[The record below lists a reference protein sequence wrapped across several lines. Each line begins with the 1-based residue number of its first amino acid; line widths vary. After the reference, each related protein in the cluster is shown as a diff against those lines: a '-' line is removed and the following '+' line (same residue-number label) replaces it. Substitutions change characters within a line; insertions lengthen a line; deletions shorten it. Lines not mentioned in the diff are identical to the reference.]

1 MKLKRFVAKDMR
13 EALTMV
19 KDELGA
25 DAIIMSNKRVATG
38 VEIVAGVE
46 SLPAP
51 MAVPNGMAGL
61 PNGMPT
67 PNGMAGLPNGM
78 AMPQGQVALGY
89 AQEQYPAQGYAP
101 AQGMSPAQGMGQGMG
116 PAQGMG
122 MGAPGANTL
131 NGGGNGHQI
140 GSALANLA
148 NAIAMS
154 GQQRV
159 LSNEGITLNSPEL
172 AASLESNPDFRQA
185 QTQNSAMGSMP
196 MVPMPSGPVVP
207 NVPAVPSTA
216 APLSAQDPAEEAR
229 KAASNK
235 HQAYAKSLIEILE
248 RQNTM
253 SKEQGAQLM
262 EDIAAQQNAKSNRM
276 APPAGFADAA
286 SGLNGPAAPRAL
298 GNQAA
303 VGTFSA
309 NNPNIPS
316 SSATPRFVENQQGM
330 GFAPMPAATAMS
342 GSPAS
347 AASANTAVPLRSA
360 VPAAAPD
367 SIKAQTMGA
376 QGLQAPLP
384 VSQNQQGR
392 PQVSP
397 VSPLPAGASNA
408 GNVASESPAYG
419 GMRSVDEDSLKG
431 TGVSR
436 IINPIEGEDDDMA
449 NDPMKK
455 AGPSRIDP
463 SLDEDADLFK
473 TPPLP
478 LSQQREFKNF
488 FGKSKARQEKED
500 VLALRLIAKA
510 VLMPL

>member
-1 MKLKRFVAKDMR
+1 
-13 EALTMV
+13 
-19 KDELGA
+19 
-25 DAIIMSNKRVATG
+25 MSNKCVATG
-38 VEIVAGVE
+38 VEIVARVE

-316 SSATPRFVENQQGM
+316 SSATPRFVANQQ
-330 GFAPMPAATAMS
+330 
-342 GSPAS
+342 
-347 AASANTAVPLRSA
+347 
-360 VPAAAPD
+360 
-367 SIKAQTMGA
+367 
-376 QGLQAPLP
+376 
-384 VSQNQQGR
+384 
-392 PQVSP
+392 
-397 VSPLPAGASNA
+397 
-408 GNVASESPAYG
+408 
-419 GMRSVDEDSLKG
+419 
-431 TGVSR
+431 
-436 IINPIEGEDDDMA
+436 
-449 NDPMKK
+449 
-455 AGPSRIDP
+455 
-463 SLDEDADLFK
+463 
-473 TPPLP
+473 
-478 LSQQREFKNF
+478 
-488 FGKSKARQEKED
+488 
-500 VLALRLIAKA
+500 
-510 VLMPL
+510 

>member
-116 PAQGMG
+116 PSQGMSPAQGMG

-207 NVPAVPSTA
+207 NVPAVPNVQLCLLQLLLLVHKIQ
-216 APLSAQDPAEEAR
+216 P
-229 KAASNK
+229 KK
-235 HQAYAKSLIEILE
+235 HVKLLVI
-248 RQNTM
+248 NTKPM
-253 SKEQGAQLM
+253 
-262 EDIAAQQNAKSNRM
+262 
-276 APPAGFADAA
+276 
-286 SGLNGPAAPRAL
+286 PRA
-298 GNQAA
+298 
-303 VGTFSA
+303 
-309 NNPNIPS
+309 
-316 SSATPRFVENQQGM
+316 
-330 GFAPMPAATAMS
+330 
-342 GSPAS
+342 
-347 AASANTAVPLRSA
+347 
-360 VPAAAPD
+360 
-367 SIKAQTMGA
+367 
-376 QGLQAPLP
+376 
-384 VSQNQQGR
+384 
-392 PQVSP
+392 
-397 VSPLPAGASNA
+397 
-408 GNVASESPAYG
+408 
-419 GMRSVDEDSLKG
+419 
-431 TGVSR
+431 
-436 IINPIEGEDDDMA
+436 
-449 NDPMKK
+449 
-455 AGPSRIDP
+455 
-463 SLDEDADLFK
+463 
-473 TPPLP
+473 
-478 LSQQREFKNF
+478 
-488 FGKSKARQEKED
+488 
-500 VLALRLIAKA
+500 
-510 VLMPL
+510 